1 MMTKLRFLAYSARIA
16 YLLYGQ
22 TEESFRKS
30 WKLEKESKWAM
41 NLPHKL
47 YIEMYSDEML
57 EKIIEMN
64 RKNLLTNS

>member
-1 MMTKLRFLAYSARIA
+1 MMTKLRFLIYSARIA

-22 TEESFRKS
+22 TEENFRKS

-41 NLPHKL
+41 NLPHRL

-57 EKIIEMN
+57 EKIIE
-64 RKNLLTNS
+64 KNKKTY